1 MMKLSG
7 SLFQKALIDGD
18 YSPRF
23 FAYYYKQWTGYR
35 MSYHQHD
42 STEIMYLISGGC
54 VVDVMSGEGREDSFR
69 LKRGELIILDAN
81 IPHRLIVEEGTS
93 CRMLNVEFGFSE
105 YGGVAPSV
113 GRLARQEEVVAE
125 LLQNPFTSLVLP
137 DPEDIYYVLKSLV
150 LELDQRRTGE
160 GSLIDLL
167 FSELLLRLARLRR
180 EQWHASQQPAQ
191 IYVRRS
197 IEFMHQNYDQ
207 AIQVKDIAAAVSLH
221 PGYLHRIFKEHT
233 SRTLTDYLTMLR
245 MEKSKM
251 LLGQSDIPIVEIAD
265 YVGISSRQYF
275 HLLFKKYAHCTPV
288 EYRNSIERHKWNYGE
303 QSGTNISEDI

>member
-1 MMKLSG
+1 MKLSG